1 MRRSNSRGRAGSG
14 PPLPRRVRIIGG
26 QWRSRQLPVAAVP
39 GLRPTPDRV
48 RETLFNWLQP
58 VLPGARCLD
67 LYAGTGVL
75 GLEAASRGAQ
85 SVYLV
90 ERDPVALTALNNSVS
105 MLAAD
110 RVRVVAHDVL
120 SWLMGEASPFD
131 VVFVDPPYD
140 QALAE
145 PTCAALAAA
154 WLAPGARIY
163 LETDS
168 EAGDARL
175 PNHWQLLHETS
186 AGQVRAR
193 LFRV

>member
-1 MRRSNSRGRAGSG
+1 
-14 PPLPRRVRIIGG
+14 
-26 QWRSRQLPVAAVP
+26 VAAVP

-85 SVYLV
+85 SVHLV
-90 ERDPVALTALNNSVS
+90 ERNPVALTALRNSVS
-105 MLAAD
+105 MLDAD
-110 RVRVVAHDVL
+110 RVQIVAEDVL
-120 SWLMGEASPFD
+120 SWLRSAASPFD
-131 VVFVDPPYD
+131 VVFVDPPYG

-145 PTCAALAAA
+145 ATCVALASD

-163 LETDS
+163 LETES
-168 EAGDARL
+168 EAGDASL
-175 PNHWQLLHETS
+175 PKQWQLLHETS
-186 AGQVRAR
+186 GGQVRAR